1 MCHPGIEVRQFP
13 RAVKSLCWANCLL
26 IMEQLQCSHSE
37 VSAGEIRCGPS
48 YTAIDLFLIFA
59 VAETGR
65 FLGETYLAS

>member
-1 MCHPGIEVRQFP
+1 
-13 RAVKSLCWANCLL
+13 
-26 IMEQLQCSHSE
+26 MEKLQCSHSE